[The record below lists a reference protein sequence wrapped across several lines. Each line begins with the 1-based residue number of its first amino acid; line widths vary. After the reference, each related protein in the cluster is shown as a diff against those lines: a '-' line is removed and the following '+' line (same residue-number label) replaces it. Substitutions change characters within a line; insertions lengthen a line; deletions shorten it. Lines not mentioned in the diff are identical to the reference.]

1 MGIFDRKK
9 EKSLL
14 KDPSVIELEQI
25 HQKLQIA
32 VCTLENVQSL
42 ENAQSVF
49 KLADQFAFHYVNNC
63 PKNFMLRLNRESM
76 ASYRMFSDRILDA
89 QNLREW
95 ALGAYILL
103 KIGKG
108 NLLSKEQAIVIF
120 ESITEGMTPLMG
132 HYPSLNN
139 ALDSHGLTL

>member
-1 MGIFDRKK
+1 MGIFDRRKG
-9 EKSLL
+9 ESLL
-14 KDPSVIELEQI
+14 EDPSVIELVEI
-25 HQKLQIA
+25 HNKLKIA
-32 VCTLENVQSL
+32 VLVLEDAPNLV
-42 ENAQSVF
+42 NAESVF

-76 ASYRMFSDRILDA
+76 KSYRKFSGWISDA
-89 QNLREW
+89 KSLREW

-108 NLLSKEQAIVIF
+108 NSISKEQAKEIF
-120 ESITEGMTPLMG
+120 ESLTNGMTPLSG